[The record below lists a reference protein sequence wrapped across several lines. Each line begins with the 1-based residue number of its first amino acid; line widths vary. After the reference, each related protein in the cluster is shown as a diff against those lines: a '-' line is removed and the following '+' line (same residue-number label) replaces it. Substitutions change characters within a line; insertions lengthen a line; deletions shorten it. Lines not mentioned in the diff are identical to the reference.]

1 MKPIKI
7 VPGNSANAVA
17 IKASLDAANG
27 KSTAHTYT
35 DASDIWRAA
44 DAAEAQLIK
53 MVTKKLASGAV
64 YTSQSGDKLPNAYQN
79 SRKVTTI
86 RLERRS
92 SDWWLVA
99 VVCHDAYKEAGKSRL
114 TLTQTQRDFAVSR
127 FCAQFGVAAAV
138 AN

>member
-1 MKPIKI
+1 MKAIKI
-7 VPGNSANAVA
+7 VPGNAANAVA
-17 IKASLDAANG
+17 IKAALDAANG
-27 KSTAHTYT
+27 KSNAHTYT
-35 DASDIWRAA
+35 DASDVWRAA

-53 MVTKKLASGAV
+53 LITKKIASGAT
-64 YTSQSGDKLPNAYQN
+64 YIDQSGGALPNAYKH

-114 TLTQTQRDFAVSR
+114 TLTETQRDFAVSR
-127 FCAQFGVAAAV
+127 FCAHFAVAAV
-138 AN
+138 S

>member
-7 VPGNSANAVA
+7 FTGNASQ
-17 IKASLDAANG
+17 IKAALATANG
-27 KSTAHTYT
+27 KSIAHTFTELEDVYC
-35 DASDIWRAA
+35 AA
-44 DAAEAQLIK
+44 DVAEAQLIK
-53 MVTKKLASGAV
+53 LVTKKLASGAV

>member
-7 VPGNSANAVA
+7 FTGNASQ
-17 IKASLDAANG
+17 IKAALAAANG
-27 KSTAHTYT
+27 KSIAHTFT
-35 DASDIWRAA
+35 DLRDVYCAA
-44 DAAEAQLIK
+44 DVAEAQLIK
-53 MVTKKLASGAV
+53 LVSKKLASGAV

-86 RLERRS
+86 RIERRS
-92 SDWWLVA
+92 NDWWLVA

-127 FCAQFGVAAAV
+127 FCAQFGVAASV